1 MDSLA
6 FLNASK
12 LFGGTA
18 MLLMNLGGRH
28 IIKDVPDFF
37 DEIFEHPI
45 ARRFIVFCIAFI
57 ATRDIKIS
65 ALITLIFIILFSYLL
80 KEDSKMCIIP
90 EKFLKRREISK
101 QEYLKALDVV
111 KKYQKNQNSNN

>member
-1 MDSLA
+1 MDSFA

-37 DEIFEHPI
+37 DDIFDHPL
-45 ARRFIVFCIAFI
+45 ARRLVVFCIAFI

-65 ALITLIFIILFSYLL
+65 LLITLLFIIIFSYLL
-80 KEDSKMCIIP
+80 KEDSNMCIIP
-90 EKFLKRREISK
+90 KRFLKKREISK
-101 QEYLKALDVV
+101 QEYIKALDIV
-111 KKYQKNQNSNN
+111 KKYQKK